1 MIKESY
7 LMVDALVQ
15 KDNLFTRMDA
25 RIKVIYC
32 LLSLLGVIGL
42 PGIRLPLA
50 VFALAVAAMLAIKT
64 PVRLIVGR
72 VIPPLVL
79 GIGVF
84 VFMLFTN
91 GSQPLFTV
99 NAAGWQLTG
108 YREGLMLG
116 LTVLTRIAGSVS
128 VLMFL
133 SVTTPVYEL
142 GYALIWL
149 KVPKVIVEILLLTYR
164 YLFVLWDEGMRIRQA
179 QTMRLGYP
187 DWRDAK
193 GWSMAFKSTCTM
205 MGMVFIRAYD
215 RAESTYSAMQVRA
228 YNGEVTGNGY
238 RSWNRQQTSTLVTGM
253 FIILLLLIFSV

>member
-25 RIKVIYC
+25 RVKVIYC
-32 LLSLLGVIGL
+32 LLSLLAVIGL

-50 VFALAVAAMLAIKT
+50 VFALAVVAMLAIKT
-64 PVRLIVGR
+64 PVRLIAGR
-72 VIPPLVL
+72 IIPPLTL
-79 GIGVF
+79 GIALF

-91 GSQPLFTV
+91 GSQEFFTV
-99 NAAGWQLTG
+99 NIAGWQLTG
-108 YREGLMLG
+108 YREGLLLG
-116 LTVLTRIAGSVS
+116 LTVLARIAGSVS
-128 VLMFL
+128 ILMFL

-149 KVPKVIVEILLLTYR
+149 KMPRVIVEILLLTYR

-187 DWRDAK
+187 DWRNVK
-193 GWSMAFKSTCTM
+193 GWLMAFKSTCTM

-215 RAESTYSAMQVRA
+215 RAESTFAAMQVRA
-228 YNGEVTGNGY
+228 YNGEVAGSGY
-238 RSWNRQQTSTLVTGM
+238 KSWNRQQTNGLMTGLC
-253 FIILLLLIFSV
+253 IILLLLAVSI